1 MAKSTRGWW
10 KFLIYLSFLTLIT
23 DMMTRRLPKIAA
35 VMIKI
40 IIKAVKTVIKTLIH
54 SWSII
59 SSVLVLLK
67 LLIVALE
74 FEKVTAVTNSFIVRI
89 CSLLNDEEDDNFG
102 DNVWDD
108 MVGGSAFISFPDFLS
123 SLVSTSLSF
132 YVTFES
138 TRDDEKQIKSQQFF
152 LSLRCKN
159 KAFMFLRF
167 TMVCYKLKLVGKY
180 YCLIWLNCACE
191 LITWFPPEMEERT

>member
-1 MAKSTRGWW
+1 
-10 KFLIYLSFLTLIT
+10 
-23 DMMTRRLPKIAA
+23 MMTRRLPKIAA
-35 VMIKI
+35 KMIKI

-59 SSVLVLLK
+59 SSVLVLLR

-74 FEKVTAVTNSFIVRI
+74 IEKVTAFVTNSFIVRV
-89 CSLLNDEEDDNFG
+89 CSLLINDEEDDNFG

-108 MVGGSAFISFPDFLS
+108 MVGGVYAFTSFSKFLS
-123 SLVSTSLSF
+123 SFFSTSFSYLR
-132 YVTFES
+132 YFES
-138 TRDDEKQIKSQQFF
+138 TREQIKSQQFF

-159 KAFMFLRF
+159 KAFMFRF
-167 TMVCYKLKLVGKY
+167 TMVCYKLQLVGIY

-191 LITWFPPEMEERT
+191 LITWFPPEIERD